1 MGGGIPADPAVI
13 SEQFR
18 NSKDHPE
25 RKELEMS
32 GLAKF
37 FVVINLVLALFFLG
51 VSATLFQSQKDWKGA
66 AEKAQV
72 AHEETLSKAKTM
84 KSELQG
90 QLESK
95 SRDNVSLK
103 SEAEQ
108 LGTKVT
114 ALQNDNGD
122 LRKDTAR
129 LETKIDDLDSRISQK
144 DEHIQDKDSNIARLE
159 EEITRLSSEIDSAGE
174 AKKLAERLRNRALLD
189 KEQLA
194 QQTEALNKE
203 LTALKQDY
211 DDQQLLISR
220 IVDSGVRLPDIGVT
234 TAPPIDG
241 MVVGVQEGVVVL
253 SVGKDDNVEIGY
265 EFTIYDGDRFIGKVQ
280 VTKVLDDMSGC
291 TILFQE
297 GSGIREG
304 HKASTRLS
312 G

>member
-1 MGGGIPADPAVI
+1 
-13 SEQFR
+13 
-18 NSKDHPE
+18 
-25 RKELEMS
+25 MS

-66 AEKAQV
+66 AETAV
-72 AHEETLSKAKTM
+72 ENAEETVAMAEKM
-84 KSELQG
+84 KETLQG
-90 QLESK
+90 VVDEK
-95 SRDNVSLK
+95 SRNNESLTR
-103 SEAEQ
+103 ETEQ
-108 LGTKVT
+108 LST
-114 ALQNDNGD
+114 AILTLQNSNGD
-122 LRKDTAR
+122 LRKSVAQ
-129 LETKIDDLDSRISQK
+129 LGTKIDDLDSRIAQK

-159 EEITRLSSEIDSAGE
+159 EEITRLSAEIDTAGD

-194 QQTEALNKE
+194 QQAEALNKE
-203 LTALKQDY
+203 LTALKEDY

-220 IVDSGVRLPDIGVT
+220 IVDSGIRLPDIGVT

-265 EFTIYDGDRFIGKVQ
+265 EFTIYDGNRFIGKVQ

-297 GSGIREG
+297 DSGIREG

-312 G
+312 S

>member
-1 MGGGIPADPAVI
+1 
-13 SEQFR
+13 
-18 NSKDHPE
+18 
-25 RKELEMS
+25 MS

-37 FVVINLVLALFFLG
+37 FVVINLVLALFFFA

-66 AEKAQV
+66 AESAV
-72 AHEETLSKAKTM
+72 ENAEETVAMAEKM
-84 KSELQG
+84 KETLQG
-90 QLESK
+90 VVDEK
-95 SRDNVSLK
+95 SRNNESLTREK
-103 SEAEQ
+103 EQ
-108 LGTKVT
+108 LSSSILT
-114 ALQNDNGD
+114 LQNSNGD
-122 LRKDTAR
+122 LRKSVAQ
-129 LETKIDDLDSRISQK
+129 LGTKIDDLDSRIAQK

-159 EEITRLSSEIDSAGE
+159 EEITRLSVEIDNAGD

-203 LTALKQDY
+203 LTALKEDY

-220 IVDSGVRLPDIGVT
+220 IVDSGIRLPDIGVA

-265 EFTIYDGDRFIGKVQ
+265 EFTIYDGNRFIGKVQ

-297 GSGIREG
+297 DSGIREG

-312 G
+312 S

>member
-1 MGGGIPADPAVI
+1 
-13 SEQFR
+13 
-18 NSKDHPE
+18 
-25 RKELEMS
+25 MS

-37 FVVINLVLALFFLG
+37 FVVINLVLALFFLS

-66 AEKAQV
+66 AETAV
-72 AHEETLSKAKTM
+72 ENAEETVAMAEKM
-84 KSELQG
+84 KETLQG
-90 QLESK
+90 VVDEK
-95 SRDNVSLK
+95 SRNNESLTREK
-103 SEAEQ
+103 EQ
-108 LGTKVT
+108 LSSSILT
-114 ALQNDNGD
+114 LQNSNGD
-122 LRKDTAR
+122 LRKSVAQ
-129 LETKIDDLDSRISQK
+129 LGTKIDDLDSRIAQK

-159 EEITRLSSEIDSAGE
+159 EEITRLSVEIDNAGD

-194 QQTEALNKE
+194 QQAEALNKE
-203 LTALKQDY
+203 LTALKEDY

-220 IVDSGVRLPDIGVT
+220 IVDSGIRLPDIGVT

-265 EFTIYDGDRFIGKVQ
+265 EFTIYDGNRFIGKVQ

-297 GSGIREG
+297 DSGIREG

-312 G
+312 S

>member
-1 MGGGIPADPAVI
+1 
-13 SEQFR
+13 
-18 NSKDHPE
+18 
-25 RKELEMS
+25 MS

-66 AEKAQV
+66 AESAV
-72 AHEETLSKAKTM
+72 ENAEETVAMAEKM
-84 KSELQG
+84 KETLQG
-90 QLESK
+90 VVDEKTRNNESLTREK
-95 SRDNVSLK
+95 
-103 SEAEQ
+103 EQ
-108 LGTKVT
+108 LGSSILV
-114 ALQNDNGD
+114 LQNSNGD
-122 LRKDTAR
+122 LRKSVAQ
-129 LETKIDDLDSRISQK
+129 LGTKIDDLDSRIAQK

-159 EEITRLSSEIDSAGE
+159 EEITRLSSEIDEAGD

-203 LTALKQDY
+203 LTALREDY

-265 EFTIYDGDRFIGKVQ
+265 EFTIYDGNRFIGKVQ

-297 GSGIREG
+297 DSGIREG

-312 G
+312 S

>member
-1 MGGGIPADPAVI
+1 
-13 SEQFR
+13 
-18 NSKDHPE
+18 
-25 RKELEMS
+25 MS

-37 FVVINLVLALFFLG
+37 FVVINLVLVLFFLS

-66 AEKAQV
+66 AETAV
-72 AHEETLSKAKTM
+72 ENAEETVAMAEKSKET
-84 KSELQG
+84 LQG
-90 QLESK
+90 VVDEK
-95 SRDNVSLK
+95 SRNNESLTREK
-103 SEAEQ
+103 EQ
-108 LGTKVT
+108 LSSSILS
-114 ALQNDNGD
+114 LQNSNGD
-122 LRKDTAR
+122 LRKSVAQ
-129 LETKIDDLDSRISQK
+129 LGTKIDDLDSRIAQK

-159 EEITRLSSEIDSAGE
+159 EEITRLSTEIDTAGD

-194 QQTEALNKE
+194 QQAEALNKE
-203 LTALKQDY
+203 LTALKEDY

-220 IVDSGVRLPDIGVT
+220 IVDSGIRLPDIGVT

-265 EFTIYDGDRFIGKVQ
+265 EFTIYDGNRFIGKVQ

-297 GSGIREG
+297 DSGIREG

-312 G
+312 S

>member
-1 MGGGIPADPAVI
+1 
-13 SEQFR
+13 
-18 NSKDHPE
+18 
-25 RKELEMS
+25 MS

-37 FVVINLVLALFFLG
+37 FVVINLVLALFFLS

-66 AEKAQV
+66 AETAV
-72 AHEETLSKAKTM
+72 ENAEETVAMAEKM
-84 KSELQG
+84 KETLQG
-90 QLESK
+90 VVDEK
-95 SRDNVSLK
+95 SRNNESLTREK
-103 SEAEQ
+103 EQ
-108 LGTKVT
+108 LSSSILT
-114 ALQNDNGD
+114 LQNSNGD
-122 LRKDTAR
+122 LRKSVAQ
-129 LETKIDDLDSRISQK
+129 LGTKIDDLDSRIAQK

-159 EEITRLSSEIDSAGE
+159 EEITRLSVEIDNAGD

-194 QQTEALNKE
+194 QQAEALNKE
-203 LTALKQDY
+203 LTALKEDY

-220 IVDSGVRLPDIGVT
+220 IVDSGIRLPDIGVIT
-234 TAPPIDG
+234 PPPIDG

-265 EFTIYDGDRFIGKVQ
+265 EFTIYDGNRFIGKVQ

-297 GSGIREG
+297 DSGIREG

-312 G
+312 S

>member
-1 MGGGIPADPAVI
+1 
-13 SEQFR
+13 
-18 NSKDHPE
+18 
-25 RKELEMS
+25 MS

-37 FVVINLVLALFFLG
+37 FVVINLVLALFFFA

-66 AEKAQV
+66 AETAV
-72 AHEETLSKAKTM
+72 ENAEETVAMAEKM
-84 KSELQG
+84 KETLQG
-90 QLESK
+90 VVDEK
-95 SRDNVSLK
+95 SRNNESLTREK
-103 SEAEQ
+103 EQ
-108 LGTKVT
+108 LSSSILT
-114 ALQNDNGD
+114 LQNSNGD
-122 LRKDTAR
+122 LRKSVAQ
-129 LETKIDDLDSRISQK
+129 LGTKIDDLDSRIAQK

-159 EEITRLSSEIDSAGE
+159 EEITRLSTEIDTAGD

-203 LTALKQDY
+203 LTALKEDY

-220 IVDSGVRLPDIGVT
+220 IVDSGIRLPDIGVIT
-234 TAPPIDG
+234 PPPIDG

-265 EFTIYDGDRFIGKVQ
+265 EFTIYDGNRFIGKVQ

-297 GSGIREG
+297 DSGIREG

-312 G
+312 S

>member
-1 MGGGIPADPAVI
+1 
-13 SEQFR
+13 
-18 NSKDHPE
+18 
-25 RKELEMS
+25 MS

-66 AEKAQV
+66 AESAV
-72 AHEETLSKAKTM
+72 ENAEETVAMAEKM
-84 KSELQG
+84 KETLQG
-90 QLESK
+90 VVDEKTRNNESLTREK
-95 SRDNVSLK
+95 
-103 SEAEQ
+103 EQ
-108 LGTKVT
+108 LGSSILV
-114 ALQNDNGD
+114 LQNSNGD
-122 LRKDTAR
+122 LRKSVAQ
-129 LETKIDDLDSRISQK
+129 LGTKIDDLDSRIAQK

-159 EEITRLSSEIDSAGE
+159 EEITRLSSEIDEAGD

-203 LTALKQDY
+203 LTALREDY

-241 MVVGVQEGVVVL
+241 MVVGVEEGVVVL

-265 EFTIYDGDRFIGKVQ
+265 EFTIYDGNRFIGKVQ

-297 GSGIREG
+297 DSGIREG

-312 G
+312 S

>member
-1 MGGGIPADPAVI
+1 
-13 SEQFR
+13 
-18 NSKDHPE
+18 
-25 RKELEMS
+25 MS

-66 AEKAQV
+66 AESAV
-72 AHEETLSKAKTM
+72 ENAEETVAMAEKM
-84 KSELQG
+84 KETLQG
-90 QLESK
+90 VVDEKTRNNESLTREK
-95 SRDNVSLK
+95 
-103 SEAEQ
+103 EQ
-108 LGTKVT
+108 LGSSILT
-114 ALQNDNGD
+114 LQNSNGD
-122 LRKDTAR
+122 LRKSVAQ
-129 LETKIDDLDSRISQK
+129 LSTKIDDLDSRIAQK

-159 EEITRLSSEIDSAGE
+159 EEISRLSSEIDSAGD

-203 LTALKQDY
+203 LTALKEDY

-253 SVGKDDNVEIGY
+253 SVGKDDNVEIGF
-265 EFTIYDGDRFIGKVQ
+265 EFTIYDGNRFIGKVQ

-297 GSGIREG
+297 DSGIREG

-312 G
+312 S